1 MIEIDKALRK
11 LNLLK
16 KQVKKSK
23 SIIALNR
30 KAKFNYQIIDQ
41 IEVGIVL
48 TGAEGKSIRI
58 GRVSLDNSYAVDK
71 KGEFWINNLYVDLK
85 SYENSPET
93 TNNIRSKKLLLNKT
107 EIYKINMKVKQN
119 GLTMI
124 PLDLHFN
131 KKGFIKILLGI
142 SKGRKKGDLR
152 EYKKQQDWKREK
164 ARLEKK

>member
-1 MIEIDKALRK
+1 M
-11 LNLLK
+11 
-16 KQVKKSK
+16 KKSK

-30 KAKFNYQIIDQ
+30 KAKFNYQIIEQ

-48 TGAEGKSIRI
+48 TGAEVKSIRK
-58 GRVSLDNSYAVDK
+58 GGVSLENSYAVDK

-85 SYENSPET
+85 SYENSPEIA
-93 TNNIRSKKLLLNKT
+93 NNMRSKKLLLNKN

>member
-1 MIEIDKALRK
+1 M
-11 LNLLK
+11 
-16 KQVKKSK
+16 KKSK

-48 TGAEGKSIRI
+48 TGAEVKSIRK
-58 GRVSLDNSYAVDK
+58 GGVSLDNSYAVDK

-85 SYENSPET
+85 NHESSSET
-93 TNNIRSKKLLLNKT
+93 ADNIRSKKLVLNKT

-131 KKGFIKILLGI
+131 NKGFIKILLGI

>member
-1 MIEIDKALRK
+1 M
-11 LNLLK
+11 
-16 KQVKKSK
+16 KKSK

-48 TGAEGKSIRI
+48 TGAEVKSIRK

-85 SYENSPET
+85 SYEDSPET

-119 GLTMI
+119 GLTMV

>member
-1 MIEIDKALRK
+1 M
-11 LNLLK
+11 
-16 KQVKKSK
+16 KKSK

-41 IEVGIVL
+41 LEVGIVL
-48 TGAEGKSIRI
+48 TGAEVKSIRK
-58 GRVSLDNSYAVDK
+58 GGVSLENSYAVDK
-71 KGEFWINNLYVDLK
+71 KGEFWIHNLYVDLK
-85 SYENSPET
+85 SYENSPEIA
-93 TNNIRSKKLLLNKT
+93 NNMRSKKLLLNKN

>member
-1 MIEIDKALRK
+1 M
-11 LNLLK
+11 
-16 KQVKKSK
+16 KKSK

-48 TGAEGKSIRI
+48 TGAEVKSIRK
-58 GRVSLDNSYAVDK
+58 GGVSLDNSYAVDK
-71 KGEFWINNLYVDLK
+71 KGEFWINNLYVDLRN
-85 SYENSPET
+85 YENSPET
-93 TNNIRSKKLLLNKT
+93 ANNIRSKKLLLNKT

-131 KKGFIKILLGI
+131 NKGFIKILLGI

>member
-1 MIEIDKALRK
+1 M
-11 LNLLK
+11 
-16 KQVKKSK
+16 KKSK

-48 TGAEGKSIRI
+48 TGAEVKSIRK
-58 GRVSLDNSYAVDK
+58 GGVSLDNSYAVDK

-85 SYENSPET
+85 NYENSPET
-93 TNNIRSKKLLLNKT
+93 NNNVRSKKLLLNKT

-131 KKGFIKILLGI
+131 NKGFIKILLGI

>member
-1 MIEIDKALRK
+1 M
-11 LNLLK
+11 
-16 KQVKKSK
+16 KKSK

-30 KAKFNYQIIDQ
+30 KAKFNYQIIEQ

-48 TGAEGKSIRI
+48 TGAEVKSIRK
-58 GRVSLDNSYAVDK
+58 GGVSLDNSYAVDK

-85 SYENSPET
+85 SYENSPE
-93 TNNIRSKKLLLNKT
+93 NPYNMRSKKLLLNKN

>member
-1 MIEIDKALRK
+1 M
-11 LNLLK
+11 
-16 KQVKKSK
+16 KKSK

-48 TGAEGKSIRI
+48 TGAEVKSIRK
-58 GRVSLDNSYAVDK
+58 GGVSLDNSYAVDK

-85 SYENSPET
+85 NYENSPET
-93 TNNIRSKKLLLNKT
+93 VNNTRSKKLLLNKT

-131 KKGFIKILLGI
+131 NKGFIKILLGI

-164 ARLEKK
+164 ARLENK

>member
-1 MIEIDKALRK
+1 M
-11 LNLLK
+11 
-16 KQVKKSK
+16 KKSK

-48 TGAEGKSIRI
+48 TGAEVKSIRK
-58 GRVSLDNSYAVDK
+58 GGVSLDNSFAVDK
-71 KGEFWINNLYVDLK
+71 KGEFWINNLYVDLEN
-85 SYENSPET
+85 YENSPKT
-93 TNNIRSKKLLLNKT
+93 VYNTRSKKLLLNKT

>member
-1 MIEIDKALRK
+1 M
-11 LNLLK
+11 
-16 KQVKKSK
+16 KKSK

-48 TGAEGKSIRI
+48 PGAEVKSIRK
-58 GRVSLDNSYAVDK
+58 GGVSLDNSYAVDK

-85 SYENSPET
+85 SYEKSPET

>member
-1 MIEIDKALRK
+1 M
-11 LNLLK
+11 K
-16 KQVKKSK
+16 KPK

-48 TGAEGKSIRI
+48 TGAEVKSIRK

-85 SYENSPET
+85 NYENSPET
-93 TNNIRSKKLLLNKT
+93 VNNTRSKKLLLNKT

-131 KKGFIKILLGI
+131 NKGFIKILLGI

>member
-1 MIEIDKALRK
+1 M
-11 LNLLK
+11 
-16 KQVKKSK
+16 KKSK

-30 KAKFNYQIIDQ
+30 KAKFDYQIIDQ

-48 TGAEGKSIRI
+48 TGAEVKSIRK

>member
-1 MIEIDKALRK
+1 
-11 LNLLK
+11 
-16 KQVKKSK
+16 VKKSK

-48 TGAEGKSIRI
+48 TGAEVKSIRK
-58 GRVSLDNSYAVDK
+58 GGVSLDNSYAVDK

-85 SYENSPET
+85 NYENSPET
-93 TNNIRSKKLLLNKT
+93 VNNTRSKKLLLNKT

-131 KKGFIKILLGI
+131 NKGFIKILLGI

>member
-1 MIEIDKALRK
+1 M
-11 LNLLK
+11 
-16 KQVKKSK
+16 KKSK

-48 TGAEGKSIRI
+48 TGAEVKSIRK
-58 GRVSLDNSYAVDK
+58 GGVSLDNSYAVDK

-93 TNNIRSKKLLLNKT
+93 TNNTRSKKLLLNKN

-119 GLTMI
+119 GFTMI

-131 KKGFIKILLGI
+131 NKGFIKILLGI

>member
-1 MIEIDKALRK
+1 M
-11 LNLLK
+11 
-16 KQVKKSK
+16 KKSK

-30 KAKFNYQIIDQ
+30 KARFNYQIIDQ

-48 TGAEGKSIRI
+48 TGAEVKSIRK
-58 GRVSLDNSYAVDK
+58 GGVSLDNSYAVDK

-85 SYENSPET
+85 NYENSPET
-93 TNNIRSKKLLLNKT
+93 ANNIRSKKLLLNKT

-131 KKGFIKILLGI
+131 NKGFIKILLGI
-142 SKGRKKGDLR
+142 SWL
-152 EYKKQQDWKREK
+152 Y
-164 ARLEKK
+164 L

>member
-1 MIEIDKALRK
+1 M
-11 LNLLK
+11 
-16 KQVKKSK
+16 KKSK

-48 TGAEGKSIRI
+48 TGAEVKSIRK

-85 SYENSPET
+85 NYENSPET
-93 TNNIRSKKLLLNKT
+93 TNNIRSKKLLLKKN

-131 KKGFIKILLGI
+131 IKGFIKILLGI
-142 SKGRKKGDLR
+142 SKGRKKGDIR

>member
-1 MIEIDKALRK
+1 M
-11 LNLLK
+11 
-16 KQVKKSK
+16 KKSK

-48 TGAEGKSIRI
+48 TGAEVKSIRK
-58 GRVSLDNSYAVDK
+58 GGVSLDNSYAVDK

-93 TNNIRSKKLLLNKT
+93 TNNIRSKKLLLKKT
-107 EIYKINMKVKQN
+107 EICKINIKVKQN

>member
-1 MIEIDKALRK
+1 M
-11 LNLLK
+11 
-16 KQVKKSK
+16 KKSK

-41 IEVGIVL
+41 LEVGVVL
-48 TGAEGKSIRI
+48 TGAEVKSIRK
-58 GRVSLDNSYAVDK
+58 GGVSLENSYAVDK

-85 SYENSPET
+85 SYENSAEAA
-93 TNNIRSKKLLLNKT
+93 NNMRSKKLLLNKN

-131 KKGFIKILLGI
+131 NKGFIKILLGI

>member
-1 MIEIDKALRK
+1 M
-11 LNLLK
+11 
-16 KQVKKSK
+16 KKSK

-30 KAKFNYQIIDQ
+30 KAKFNYQIIEQ

-48 TGAEGKSIRI
+48 TGAEVKSIRK

-93 TNNIRSKKLLLNKT
+93 TNNIRSKKLLLNKS

-131 KKGFIKILLGI
+131 NKGFIKILLGI

>member
-1 MIEIDKALRK
+1 M
-11 LNLLK
+11 
-16 KQVKKSK
+16 KKSK

-48 TGAEGKSIRI
+48 TGAEVKSIRK
-58 GRVSLDNSYAVDK
+58 GGASLDNSYAVDK

-85 SYENSPET
+85 NYESSPET
-93 TNNIRSKKLLLNKT
+93 AKNIRSKKLLLNKT

>member
-1 MIEIDKALRK
+1 M
-11 LNLLK
+11 
-16 KQVKKSK
+16 KKSK

-48 TGAEGKSIRI
+48 TGAEVKSIRK
-58 GRVSLDNSYAVDK
+58 GGVSLDNSYAVDK

-85 SYENSPET
+85 NYENSPDT
-93 TNNIRSKKLLLNKT
+93 INNMRSKKLLLNKN

-131 KKGFIKILLGI
+131 NKGFIKILLGI

>member
-1 MIEIDKALRK
+1 M
-11 LNLLK
+11 
-16 KQVKKSK
+16 KKSK

-48 TGAEGKSIRI
+48 TGAEVKSIRK
-58 GRVSLDNSYAVDK
+58 GGVSLDNSYAVDK

-85 SYENSPET
+85 NHENSSET
-93 TNNIRSKKLLLNKT
+93 ADNMRSKKLLLNKT

-131 KKGFIKILLGI
+131 NKGFIKILLGI

>member
-1 MIEIDKALRK
+1 M
-11 LNLLK
+11 
-16 KQVKKSK
+16 KKSK
-23 SIIALNR
+23 PIIALNR

-48 TGAEGKSIRI
+48 TGAEVKSIRK
-58 GRVSLDNSYAVDK
+58 GKVSLDNSYAVDK

-85 SYENSPET
+85 SYEDSPET
-93 TNNIRSKKLLLNKT
+93 TNNIRSKKLLLKKT

>member
-1 MIEIDKALRK
+1 
-11 LNLLK
+11 
-16 KQVKKSK
+16 VKKSK

-30 KAKFNYQIIDQ
+30 KAKFNYQIVDQ
-41 IEVGIVL
+41 LEVGIVL
-48 TGAEGKSIRI
+48 TGAEVKSIRK
-58 GRVSLDNSYAVDK
+58 GGVSLENSYAVDK

-85 SYENSPET
+85 SYENSPEIA
-93 TNNIRSKKLLLNKT
+93 NSMRSKKLLLNKN

>member
-1 MIEIDKALRK
+1 M
-11 LNLLK
+11 K
-16 KQVKKSK
+16 KTK

-48 TGAEGKSIRI
+48 TGAEVKSIRK
-58 GRVSLDNSYAVDK
+58 GGVSLDNSYAVDK

-93 TNNIRSKKLLLNKT
+93 TNNTRSKKLLLNKN

-119 GLTMI
+119 GFTMI

-131 KKGFIKILLGI
+131 NKGFIKILLGI

>member
-1 MIEIDKALRK
+1 M
-11 LNLLK
+11 
-16 KQVKKSK
+16 KKSK

-48 TGAEGKSIRI
+48 TGAEVKSIRK

-85 SYENSPET
+85 NYENSPET
-93 TNNIRSKKLLLNKT
+93 ANNIRSRKLLLNKT

-131 KKGFIKILLGI
+131 NKGFIKILLGI

-164 ARLEKK
+164 VRLEKK

>member
-1 MIEIDKALRK
+1 M
-11 LNLLK
+11 
-16 KQVKKSK
+16 KKSK
-23 SIIALNR
+23 PIIALNR

-48 TGAEGKSIRI
+48 TGAEVKSIRK
-58 GRVSLDNSYAVDK
+58 GKVSLDNSYAVDK

-85 SYENSPET
+85 NYENSPET
-93 TNNIRSKKLLLNKT
+93 VNNTRSKKLLLNKT

-131 KKGFIKILLGI
+131 NKGFIKILLGI